1 MTNLNLDQARFNMV
15 EQQIRTW
22 TVLDPATL
30 DMLQNTPRE
39 PFVPDNYR
47 QLAYADI
54 EIPLPHG
61 QAMLFPKIEGHI
73 HQAVAPKTD
82 DVCLEIGTG
91 YGFLTA
97 LLAKS
102 SKHVY
107 SVDYYQ
113 DLLDKA
119 AANLK
124 SQGIDNVTLEQGDAS
139 QGWDKHGPYDVI
151 VISGAMAEVP
161 EVYKNALNIGG
172 RLFVVIGD
180 PNGGAQVATLVTRSW
195 ATHWETKRLFDTELP
210 YLINAEKK
218 AEFEF

>member
-1 MTNLNLDQARFNMV
+1 MTNLNLDQARYNMV

-30 DMLQNTPRE
+30 DLLQNTPRE
-39 PFVPDNYR
+39 PFVPEAYR

-61 QAMLFPKIEGHI
+61 QSMLFPKIEGHI
-73 HQAVAPKTD
+73 HQAVAPQED
-82 DVCLEIGTG
+82 DVVLEVGTG

-102 SKHVY
+102 AKHVY
-107 SVDYYQ
+107 SVEYYQ
-113 DLLDKA
+113 DLLDTA
-119 AANLK
+119 AANLR
-124 SQGIDNVTLEQGDAS
+124 SQGIENVTLEQGDAS

-151 VISGAMAEVP
+151 VLSGAMP
-161 EVYKNALNIGG
+161 EIPESYKNALAIGG
-172 RLFVVIGD
+172 RLFVVVGD
-180 PNGGAQVATLVTRSW
+180 PNGGAQTATLVTRTW
-195 ATHWETKRLFDTELP
+195 GTHWDVETLFETELP